1 MLLMSAPSS
10 EGPSRAGTL
19 DRTRA
24 ALRSPDFRRL
34 FTIRLVGQFGDGTFQ
49 AALVA
54 SVVFAP
60 SEQSTAAGLFKAG
73 LVTILPFTLLGPFV
87 GVFLDR
93 WSRRSILA
101 WSPVVKAVFV
111 GLVLFDPDRFAI
123 PFYLAALAILSV
135 NRFYLAG
142 ASAVVPRLVPAED
155 LLMANSLATV
165 GGTLALLTGVFVGG
179 KFADAADSSVP
190 VVIASGVAWLVAAW
204 TATRIR
210 SELAPLTLPEAPELL
225 RHQLRRVFVEFR
237 EGATMLV
244 RTPRA
249 IGPITTIT
257 VDQVGQGIIL
267 TLALVVFREE
277 LGAGVGSFSNV
288 IGAGGVGVLL
298 GIATVGALEDRFP
311 KERIVAGAFVVGGAF
326 LLFTA
331 AALSGATILLASFAV
346 GVAFAWKKIPVDTI
360 VQGSLPDGYR
370 GRVFS
375 VYDVFYNSARTL
387 AAAIAI
393 PMFPALGT
401 EWSLAAVGIV
411 FVLWAPVLPRWI
423 RGVPEIRLRFVEGA
437 RTEEWPRA
445 IAWGATEE
453 VVEVRRS
460 WLEERGGLRRRCFR
474 LELADGTLLD
484 VASVEPGGPWTI
496 VREREEPASGG

>member
-1 MLLMSAPSS
+1 MASP
-10 EGPSRAGTL
+10 PTRAGTVT
-19 DRTRA
+19 RTRA

-34 FTIRLVGQFGDGTFQ
+34 FAIRLVGQGGDGAFQ

-54 SVVFAP
+54 SVVFSP
-60 SEQSTAAGLFKAG
+60 TEQSTAVGLFKAG

-93 WSRRSILA
+93 WPRRAVLA
-101 WSPVVKAVFV
+101 ISPVVKAAFV
-111 GLVLFDPDRFAI
+111 GLVLFDPEVQEL
-123 PFYLAALAILSV
+123 PFYVGALAIISV

-179 KFADAADSSVP
+179 KVADTAGSSAP
-190 VVIASGVAWLVAAW
+190 VVIVAGLAWLTSAW
-204 TATRIR
+204 IASRIR
-210 SELAPLTLPEAPELL
+210 SDLAPMTLPEAPGLL
-225 RHQLRRVFVEFR
+225 RHQVRRVLAEFR
-237 EGATMLV
+237 DGASTLV

-249 IGPITTIT
+249 IGPISAIT

-277 LGAGVGSFSNV
+277 FGEGVGSFSDL

-298 GIATVGALEDRFP
+298 GIATVGTLEDRFA
-311 KERIVAGAFVVGGAF
+311 KERIVAGAFVVGATF

-331 AALSGATILLASFAV
+331 VIFNGATILLASFAV
-346 GVAFAWKKIPVDTI
+346 GVTFAWKKIPVDTL
-360 VQGSLPDGYR
+360 VQESLPDGYR

-393 PMFPALGT
+393 PMFPAFGT
-401 EWSLAAVGIV
+401 RGTVAVVGAA
-411 FVLWAPVLPRWI
+411 FLLWAPVLPRWL
-423 RGVPEIRLRFVEGA
+423 RGVPEFRLRFVEGA
-437 RTEEWPRA
+437 RAEEWPRA
-445 IAWGATEE
+445 IAWGAAEE
-453 VVEVRRS
+453 PVEVRRS
-460 WLEERGGLRRRCFR
+460 WLEEREGVRRRCFR
-474 LELADGTLLD
+474 LELADGTVLD
-484 VASVEPGGPWTI
+484 VSRVEPDGQWRI
-496 VREREEPASGG
+496 DREREDPAPTAT